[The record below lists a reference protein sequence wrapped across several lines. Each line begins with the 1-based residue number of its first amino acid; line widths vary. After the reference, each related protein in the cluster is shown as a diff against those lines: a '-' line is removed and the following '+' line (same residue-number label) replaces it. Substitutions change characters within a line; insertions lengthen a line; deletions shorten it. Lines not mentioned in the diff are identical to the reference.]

1 MAHMFAD
8 IKHHI
13 TTEQQQQQ
21 QQEHHQQHH
30 HHHHDYTDYLMGGIF
45 ATPLLQPPPTCK
57 GYLLEDRFRL
67 SIHKELY

>member
-30 HHHHDYTDYLMGGIF
+30 HHDYTDYLMGIF